1 MKKLSV
7 FFGSCLIVLL
17 SVSSNA
23 SSTPTLGSAV
33 KDDGIGCKVYN
44 DQGKLIAKC
53 FICNCAKLAHGAR

>member
-23 SSTPTLGSAV
+23 SSTPTFGAAV
-33 KDDGIGCKVYN
+33 KDDGLRCKVYN
-44 DQGKLIAKC
+44 DQGRLIASC
-53 FICNCAKLAHGAR
+53 WFCNCAKLADGAR